1 MPNFMKKFSLIF
13 SLLLIFSQV
22 NFAQNENDSV
32 FIYFEKGVEAYAQGD
47 AMGAISLFERTI
59 ELMGDGNYGD
69 VPGRSWFLMGD
80 CYRSINDL
88 NMAEECF
95 KKAEKNFREVNSL
108 EVLGYVFKGYGDIL
122 LSKGLTVESEKN
134 YLESLNYFNDST
146 DIVAI
151 GLVLN
156 SLANIYLNQGDN
168 QKAVQF
174 FMEASRYYE
183 AADLE
188 MGRGE
193 VNYGLG
199 LAAAN
204 QGNNT
209 EAESY
214 FIKAREHFIKANYR
228 LGEGNVHYGL
238 GVVWMNT
245 GKNEA
250 AIEENIRAIAIFK
263 EFNFILGMGNAYS
276 NLGLLAGNISSFDD
290 AKIYND
296 SALICFAQLNY
307 IIGEGS
313 VYLNYG
319 ALSIN
324 TGEHNR
330 AIEYYDKAIE
340 LHTKAGY
347 NLGIGKGYQGI
358 ATVALNT
365 GDNKKA
371 EEAANKAIEYFELA
385 GFKSGAGNIYELLA
399 SMNMNAGNLDKAEEL
414 LAKAIKYYRDADFI
428 IGMGNSHYTLGQ
440 IAVIKGNYTKAM
452 VENQKAILYY
462 EKSGY
467 LLGLGNVNFI
477 LGQISLISEGD
488 IDGVIAYNNNA
499 EKFYIEA
506 KYTLGLGKVAYSK
519 GTLYFIQE
527 KYDEAVE
534 EIKTALKYFSASDYG
549 FFQILG
555 HFALADIYMQQP
567 GKKALALDGLKQAIE
582 QLEKFRS
589 NLVRQEDRTSF
600 YEKFSAYLQF
610 SVVSA
615 ISLNEPALAFRYL
628 ENIKSR
634 TLNELLTERS
644 VNLASKIEPE
654 LLLERNRLEKLIT
667 SLKTGMFTHSLDE
680 IEANK
685 QQLKL
690 YEDQLDKLI
699 FEIRTK
705 NPAFAAVEYPKSME
719 IEKIRELLDDDEVV
733 LQYFLGVENSW
744 LFLNSKDNF
753 EIIPLGAT
761 EDSIAQFGS
770 IFLDGLRRNKFDK
783 NIPVAD
789 MDIEE
794 EISLDAAKKLYAILI
809 KPVEQKF
816 RKDVKLTIIPDG
828 ILNLIPFEVLVDD
841 SLYLIEKHSI
851 NYFQSATL
859 MALMRTDL
867 KKEHKSRGFAG
878 FGDPVYD
885 LENFNKG
892 ADERG
897 VKIAQRGDRKYEDA
911 VEDEFSRAGL
921 TLFRLRGTGEEIN
934 GIADVFRSKG
944 EPVNIKLRKDANEG
958 NAKLEELKN
967 YRYIVFACHGI
978 INPGFQS
985 LALAVEDSLTRTED
999 GYLTFEEMLN
1009 LDWDAEL
1016 VVLSACQTGTGELKR
1031 TEGVVGLTRA
1041 VMYAGAD
1048 AVTVSLWNVSD
1059 KGTKELM
1066 IGFFENLI
1074 NKNLTK
1080 TEALRQSKLSFIKK
1094 GTRPYYWSPFV
1105 IYGE

>member
-1 MPNFMKKFSLIF
+1 MKKLSLIS

-32 FIYFEKGVEAYAQGD
+32 FIYFEKGVQAYGQGNAVD
-47 AMGAISLFERTI
+47 AISFFDKSIL
-59 ELMGDGNYGD
+59 LMEGGDYGD
-69 VPGRSWFLMGD
+69 VPGRAWYLTGD
-80 CYRSINDL
+80 CYRSINNL
-88 NMAEECF
+88 EMAEECF
-95 KKAEKNFREVNSL
+95 KNAENNFRDVNSL
-108 EVLGYVFKGYGDIL
+108 EMLGYVYKGYGDIL
-122 LSKGLTVESEKN
+122 MSKGLTVESEKK
-134 YLESLNYFNDST
+134 YIEALNYFNDST

-156 SLANIYLNQGDN
+156 SLGNIYLNQGDN
-168 QKAVQF
+168 PKAVQF
-174 FMEASRYYE
+174 FMAALKYYE
-183 AADLE
+183 AVDLE
-188 MGRGE
+188 LGRGE
-193 VNYGLG
+193 VYYGLG

-204 QGNNT
+204 QGNNA
-209 EAESY
+209 EAEEY
-214 FIKAREHFIKANYR
+214 FTKARGHFIKANYP
-228 LGEGNVHYGL
+228 LGEGNVHYGM

-250 AIEENIRAIAIFK
+250 AIAENIKAISIFK
-263 EFNFILGMGNAYS
+263 QFNYLLGMGNAYT
-276 NLGLLAGNISSFDD
+276 NLGLLAGNISSFDA
-290 AKIYND
+290 AKNYND
-296 SALICFAQLNY
+296 SALICFAKLNY
-307 IIGEGS
+307 ILGEGS

-324 TGEHNR
+324 TGEHNK
-330 AIEYYDKAIE
+330 ALEYYDKVIE
-340 LHTKAGY
+340 LHNKAGY

-371 EEAANKAIEYFELA
+371 EEAANKSIEYFELA
-385 GFKSGAGNIYELLA
+385 GFKSGIGNIYELLA

-414 LAKAIKYYRDADFI
+414 LAKALKNYSEADFI

-440 IAVIKGNYTKAM
+440 IAVTRGNYTKAIM
-452 VENQKAILYY
+452 ENQKAILYY

-467 LLGLGNVNFI
+467 LLGLGNVNYV
-477 LGQISLISEGD
+477 LGQISLIAEGD
-488 IDGVIAYNNNA
+488 LDAVIAYNNKA
-499 EKFYIEA
+499 EKFYTDA

-519 GTLYFIQE
+519 GTIFYFQE
-527 KYDEAVE
+527 KYNEAIG

-567 GKKALALDGLKQAIE
+567 GKKELALDGLRQAIE
-582 QLEKFRS
+582 YLEKFRS

-600 YEKFSAYLQF
+600 YEKFSDYLQF

-615 ISLNEPALAFRYL
+615 ISLEEPALAFRYL

-644 VNLASKIEPE
+644 VNLSSKIEPE
-654 LLLERNRLEKLIT
+654 LLFERNRLEKLIT
-667 SLKTGMFTHSLDE
+667 SLKTGMYTNALDE
-680 IEANK
+680 MESNK

-705 NPAFAAVEYPKSME
+705 NPAFAAVEYPKSMA
-719 IEKIRELLDDDEVV
+719 IEEIRELLDKDEVV
-733 LQYFLGVENSW
+733 LQYFLATENSW
-744 LFLNSKDNF
+744 LFLTSKDNF
-753 EIIPLGAT
+753 EIMPLGAT

-770 IFLDGLRRNKFDK
+770 IFLDGLRRNKFGKD
-783 NIPVAD
+783 IPIAD

-794 EISLDAAKKLYAILI
+794 EISLDAAKKLYELLI
-809 KPVEQKF
+809 KPVEAKLA
-816 RKDVKLTIIPDG
+816 KDVRLTIIPDG

-851 NYFQSATL
+851 NYFQSSTL

-867 KKEHKSRGFAG
+867 KKEHKSSGFAG

-897 VKIAQRGDRKYEDA
+897 VKIAQRGDGKYEDV
-911 VEDEFSRAGL
+911 VEEEFSRAGL

-967 YRYIVFACHGI
+967 YKYIVFACHGI

-1074 NKNLTK
+1074 NKNISK

>member
-1 MPNFMKKFSLIF
+1 MKKLAFIF
-13 SLLLIFSQV
+13 SLLLICSQV
-22 NFAQNENDSV
+22 NFAQTENDSV
-32 FIYFEKGVEAYAQGD
+32 FIYFEKGVEAYAKGNATDAILFFDRSIILMEGGD
-47 AMGAISLFERTI
+47 
-59 ELMGDGNYGD
+59 YGD
-69 VPGRSWFLMGD
+69 VPGRAWYLMGD
-80 CYRSINDL
+80 CFRSINNL
-88 NMAEECF
+88 EMAEECF
-95 KKAEKNFREVNSL
+95 KNAEKNFRDVNSL

-122 LSKGLTVESEKN
+122 LSKGLTSESEKN
-134 YLESLNYFNDST
+134 YIESLNYFNDST

-156 SLANIYLNQGDN
+156 SLGNIYLNQGDN
-168 QKAVQF
+168 SKAVQF
-174 FMEASRYYE
+174 LMEALKYYD

-193 VNYGLG
+193 VYYGLG

-204 QGNNT
+204 QGNNA
-209 EAESY
+209 EAEKY
-214 FIKAREHFIKANYR
+214 FTVARDHFIKANYP
-228 LGEGNVHYGL
+228 LGEGNVHYGM

-250 AIEENIRAIAIFK
+250 AIKETIKAIAIFK
-263 EFNFILGMGNAYS
+263 QFNYLLGMGNAYT
-276 NLGLLAGNISSFDD
+276 NLGLLAVNISSFDA
-290 AKIYND
+290 AKNYND
-296 SALICFAQLNY
+296 SALICFAKLNY
-307 IIGEGS
+307 ILGEGS

-324 TGEHNR
+324 TGEHNK
-330 AIEYYDKAIE
+330 ALEYYHKAIE

-358 ATVALNT
+358 STVALNT

-371 EEAANKAIEYFELA
+371 EEAAKKSIEYFELA
-385 GFKSGAGNIYELLA
+385 GFKSGIGNIYELLA

-414 LAKAIKYYRDADFI
+414 LGKALQYYRDADFI
-428 IGMGNSHYTLGQ
+428 IGMGNAHYTLGQ
-440 IAVIKGNYTKAM
+440 IAVNRGNYTKAI

-467 LLGLGNVNFI
+467 LLGLGNVNYI
-477 LGQISLISEGD
+477 LGQISWISED
-488 IDGVIAYNNNA
+488 NLDGVIAYNDKA
-499 EKFYIEA
+499 EKFYTDA

-519 GTLYFIQE
+519 GTIFYFQE

-567 GKKALALDGLKQAIE
+567 GKKESALDGLRQAIE
-582 QLEKFRS
+582 YLEKFRS

-615 ISLNEPALAFRYL
+615 ITLEEPTLAFRYL

-644 VNLASKIEPE
+644 VNLSSKIEPE
-654 LLLERNRLEKLIT
+654 LLAERNKLEKLIT
-667 SLKTGMFTHSLDE
+667 SLKTGMFTNTLDE
-680 IEANK
+680 MESNK
-685 QQLKL
+685 QQLKH

-705 NPAFAAVEYPKSME
+705 NPAFAAVEYPKSMV
-719 IEKIRELLDDDEVV
+719 IEEIRELLAEDEVV
-733 LQYFLGVENSW
+733 LQYFLAAENSW
-744 LFLNSKDNF
+744 LFLTSKDNF
-753 EIIPLGAT
+753 EIISLGAT

-770 IFLDGLRRNKFDK
+770 IFLDGLRRNKFGKD
-783 NIPVAD
+783 IPIAD

-794 EISLDAAKKLYAILI
+794 EISLDAAKKLYGLLI
-809 KPVEQKF
+809 KPVERKLG
-816 RKDVKLTIIPDG
+816 KDVRLTIIPDG

-841 SLYLIEKHSI
+841 SLYLIEKHSL
-851 NYFQSATL
+851 NYFQSTTL
-859 MALMRTDL
+859 MGLMRTDL
-867 KKEHKSRGFAG
+867 KKEHKSSGFAG

-897 VKIAQRGDRKYEDA
+897 VKIAQRGDGKYEDA

-958 NAKLEELKN
+958 NAKLEEIKN

-1074 NKNLTK
+1074 NKNLSK

>member
-1 MPNFMKKFSLIF
+1 MEKISFIF
-13 SLLLIFSQV
+13 FLLFIFSQ
-22 NFAQNENDSV
+22 AGYTQTENDSV
-32 FIYFEKGVEAYAQGD
+32 FVYFEKGVEAYSQGK
-47 AMGAISLFERTI
+47 AEEAILFFDKSIKFMEGG
-59 ELMGDGNYGD
+59 EFGD
-69 VPGRSWFLMGD
+69 VPGRAWYLMGD
-80 CYRSINDL
+80 CYRSINNL
-88 NMAEECF
+88 EMAEECF
-95 KKAEKNFREVNSL
+95 KKAEKNFRAVNSL
-108 EVLGYVFKGYGDIL
+108 NMLGYVFKGYGDIL
-122 LSKGLTVESEKN
+122 LYRGLTGESEKE

-146 DIVAI
+146 DIIAI

-168 QKAVQF
+168 SKAVQF
-174 FMEASRYYE
+174 FMKTLKYYE

-188 MGRGE
+188 VGRGE
-193 VNYGLG
+193 VYYGLG

-204 QGNNT
+204 QGNNE
-209 EAESY
+209 EAE
-214 FIKAREHFIKANYR
+214 EHFIKAKMHFVKANYP
-228 LGEGNVHYGL
+228 LGEGNVHYGM

-245 GKNEA
+245 GNNEA
-250 AIEENIRAIAIFK
+250 AIEENIKAIAIFK
-263 EFNFILGMGNAYS
+263 KFDYILGMGNAYT
-276 NLGLLAGNISSFDD
+276 NLGLLAGNISSFSD
-290 AKIYND
+290 AKNYND
-296 SALICFAQLNY
+296 SALICFAKLDY
-307 IIGEGS
+307 ILGEGS
-313 VYLNYG
+313 VYLNFG

-324 TGEHNR
+324 TGEHTK
-330 AIEYYDKAIE
+330 AIEYYNKAIE

-358 ATVALNT
+358 STVAVNT

-371 EEAANKAIEYFELA
+371 EEAANKAIKYFELA
-385 GFKSGAGNIYELLA
+385 GFKSGIGNIYELLA
-399 SMNMNAGNLDKAEEL
+399 AMNMNAGNLDKAEEL
-414 LAKAIKYYRDADFI
+414 LAKALKYYSDADFI
-428 IGMGNSHYTLGQ
+428 IGMGNTHYTLGQ
-440 IAVIKGNYTKAM
+440 IAVIRGNYTKAI

-467 LLGLGNVNFI
+467 LLGLGNVNYM

-488 IDGVIAYNNNA
+488 LDGVITYNNKA
-499 EKFYIEA
+499 LKFYKEA
-506 KYTLGLGKVAYSK
+506 KYTLGMGKVAYSK
-519 GTLYFIQE
+519 GTIFLIRSR
-527 KYDEAVE
+527 YDEAVE

-555 HFALADIYMQQP
+555 HFALADIYMQQQ
-567 GKKALALDGLKQAIE
+567 GKKELALDGLKQAIE

-610 SVVSA
+610 SVVAA
-615 ISLNEPALAFRYL
+615 ITLEEPALAFRYL

-644 VNLASKIEPE
+644 VNLSSKIEPE

-667 SLKTGMFTHSLDE
+667 SLKTGMHTNALDE
-680 IEANK
+680 MESAK

-705 NPAFAAVEYPKSME
+705 NPAFAAVEYPKSMA
-719 IEKIRELLDDDEVV
+719 IEEIRELLSEDEAV
-733 LQYFLGVENSW
+733 LQYFLGDENSW
-744 LFLNSKDNF
+744 LFLTSKDNF
-753 EIIPLGAT
+753 EIIPLGAN

-770 IFLDGLRRNKFDK
+770 IFLDGLRRNKFGKD
-783 NIPVAD
+783 IPVAD

-794 EISLDAAKKLYAILI
+794 EISLNAAKSLYNILI
-809 KPVEQKF
+809 KPIEAKLS
-816 RKDVKLTIIPDG
+816 KDVRITVIPDG

-851 NYFQSATL
+851 NYFQSTTL
-859 MALMRTDL
+859 LALMRTDL
-867 KKEHKSRGFAG
+867 KKEHKSSGFAG

-897 VKIAQRGDRKYEDA
+897 VKIAQRGDGIYEEA
-911 VEDEFSRAGL
+911 IEDEFSRAGL

-934 GIADVFRSKG
+934 GIADVFRGKG

-1074 NKNLTK
+1074 SKDLPK

-1094 GTRPYYWSPFV
+1094 GVRPYYWSPFV

>member
-1 MPNFMKKFSLIF
+1 L
-13 SLLLIFSQV
+13 
-22 NFAQNENDSV
+22 
-32 FIYFEKGVEAYAQGD
+32 
-47 AMGAISLFERTI
+47 
-59 ELMGDGNYGD
+59 
-69 VPGRSWFLMGD
+69 
-80 CYRSINDL
+80 
-88 NMAEECF
+88 
-95 KKAEKNFREVNSL
+95 
-108 EVLGYVFKGYGDIL
+108 
-122 LSKGLTVESEKN
+122 
-134 YLESLNYFNDST
+134 
-146 DIVAI
+146 
-151 GLVLN
+151 
-156 SLANIYLNQGDN
+156 
-168 QKAVQF
+168 
-174 FMEASRYYE
+174 
-183 AADLE
+183 
-188 MGRGE
+188 
-193 VNYGLG
+193 
-199 LAAAN
+199 
-204 QGNNT
+204 
-209 EAESY
+209 
-214 FIKAREHFIKANYR
+214 
-228 LGEGNVHYGL
+228 
-238 GVVWMNT
+238 
-245 GKNEA
+245 
-250 AIEENIRAIAIFK
+250 
-263 EFNFILGMGNAYS
+263 
-276 NLGLLAGNISSFDD
+276 
-290 AKIYND
+290 
-296 SALICFAQLNY
+296 
-307 IIGEGS
+307 
-313 VYLNYG
+313 
-319 ALSIN
+319 
-324 TGEHNR
+324 
-330 AIEYYDKAIE
+330 EYYDKAIE

-358 ATVALNT
+358 STVALNT

-371 EEAANKAIEYFELA
+371 EEAAKKSIEYFELA
-385 GFKSGAGNIYELLA
+385 GFKSGIGNIYELLA

-414 LAKAIKYYRDADFI
+414 LGKALQYYRDADFI
-428 IGMGNSHYTLGQ
+428 IGMGNAHYTLGQ
-440 IAVIKGNYTKAM
+440 IAVNRGNYTKAI

-467 LLGLGNVNFI
+467 LLGLGNVNYI
-477 LGQISLISEGD
+477 LGQIALITED
-488 IDGVIAYNNNA
+488 NFDGVISYSEKAK
-499 EKFYIEA
+499 KFYTDA
-506 KYTLGLGKVAYSK
+506 KYTLGLGKVAFSK
-519 GTLYFIQE
+519 GTIYFIQE
-527 KYDEAVE
+527 RYNEAIE

-549 FFQILG
+549 FFEILG
-555 HFALADIYMQQP
+555 HFTLADIYIQQS
-567 GKKALALDGLKQAIE
+567 GKKEEALENLRQAIE
-582 QLEKFRS
+582 YLEKFRS

-615 ISLNEPALAFRYL
+615 ISLEEPKLAFRYL

-644 VNLASKIEPE
+644 VNLSSKIEPE

-667 SLKTGMFTHSLDE
+667 SLKTGMNTNSVDE
-680 IEANK
+680 MESNK
-685 QQLKL
+685 QQLKQ
-690 YEDQLDKLI
+690 YEEQLDKLI
-699 FEIRTK
+699 FEIRTI
-705 NPAFAAVEYPKSME
+705 NPAFAAVEYPKSMDIKE
-719 IEKIRELLDDDEVV
+719 IRDLLDKDEVV
-733 LQYFLGVENSW
+733 LQFFLSNNNSW
-744 LFLNSKDNF
+744 LFLTSKDNF

-770 IFLDGLRRNKFDK
+770 IFLDGLRRNKFGKD
-783 NIPVAD
+783 IPAAD

-794 EISLDAAKKLYAILI
+794 EISLDASKKLYNLLI
-809 KPVEQKF
+809 KPAEKKF
-816 RKDVKLTIIPDG
+816 AKDVRLTIIPDG

-859 MALMRTDL
+859 MGLMRTDL

-897 VKIAQRGDRKYEDA
+897 VKIAQRGDGKYEDA

-934 GIADVFRSKG
+934 GIADVFRSMG

-1031 TEGVVGLTRA
+1031 TEGIVGLTRA

-1066 IGFFENLI
+1066 IGFFESLI
-1074 NKNLTK
+1074 NKNLSK
-1080 TEALRQSKLSFIKK
+1080 TEALRQSKLSFIQK